1 MMNSARPTA
10 NASTR
15 HLFRNSGW
23 LIAEHGLRFMS
34 AVFVGLWMARHL
46 GPERFG
52 RLSMLMTAVLL
63 FAMLARAGVDTIL
76 LRELVAT
83 PERAPRLMAAARR
96 AIGFSGIVSAMVL
109 LITAWAV
116 GAGTSEV
123 VIVAAAVA
131 IQPLSVNDSLLQAR
145 RAMPTVVV
153 SRVISIAAVALL
165 RVALIL
171 VDAPLV
177 LFALSVLL
185 EQGLSY
191 LLMALAVRRI
201 PSAQGMTVTAARKP
215 TPGEITALLAQSWP
229 TLAAT
234 VATLA
239 QTRVDQ
245 YLVYQ
250 LAGATQAG
258 VYAAS
263 VRLYD
268 AWIAVPTFVSIAFLP
283 GLIAG
288 PQSSAAQ
295 VEQRFLLLYRML
307 VGASLAVALVT
318 TLLAPWIVALTL
330 GHAFDGAA
338 DVLSISIFAG
348 LFSAMGSVNARYF
361 VAHGLQRKLAVRAA
375 VSALLSVTLN
385 LWAIPRHGIVGSA
398 WVTLTALA
406 TANYLL
412 DFIDRD
418 LASLRSIKARAM
430 LGWLMGSRTRGRGP

>member
-1 MMNSARPTA
+1 MPSVAASADT
-10 NASTR
+10 STR

-23 LIAEHGLRFMS
+23 LIAEHGLRFVS

-52 RLSMLMTAVLL
+52 RLSVLMTAVLL
-63 FAMLARAGVDTIL
+63 FAMLARAGVDTLL
-76 LRELVAT
+76 LRELVAA
-83 PERAPRLMAAARR
+83 PERESRLMAAARR
-96 AIGFSGIVSAMVL
+96 AIGFSGVASAGVL
-109 LITAWAV
+109 LIVAWMV
-116 GAGTSEV
+116 GAGTSEI
-123 VIVAAAVA
+123 VIVAFAIAV
-131 IQPLSVNDSLLQAR
+131 QPLSVNDSLLQAR
-145 RAMPTVVV
+145 RAMSTVVI

-171 VDAPLV
+171 ADAPLV
-177 LFALSVLL
+177 LFALSILL
-185 EQGLSY
+185 EQALSY
-191 LLMALAVRRI
+191 LLMARAVRRFR
-201 PSAQGMTVTAARKP
+201 STHDVTGAAAGKP
-215 TPGEITALLAQSWP
+215 TADEISALLAQSWP
-229 TLAAT
+229 TLAAA

-258 VYAAS
+258 IYAAS
-263 VRLYD
+263 VRFYD

-295 VEQRFLLLYRML
+295 VEQRFVLLYRML
-307 VGASLAVALVT
+307 VGASLVVALVT
-318 TLLAPWIVALTL
+318 TLLAPWIVTLTL

-375 VSALLSVTLN
+375 VSALLSLTLN
-385 LWAIPRHGIVGSA
+385 LWSIPRHGIVGSA

-418 LASLRSIKARAM
+418 LAPLRRIKAHA
-430 LGWLMGSRTRGRGP
+430 LFGWPMSSRTRGRRP